1 MLIGFELLENGI
13 GVYGIY
19 LEGNLVYVGKSSNLR
34 QRFIQHESHIKT
46 QKSSSKMYKQLH
58 WFYLHNYNI
67 EIKVLEKC
75 SIKPK
80 ILDDLETKYIQSLKP
95 IYNQAKL
102 KKGIPSIEETLLLF
116 SLEERPIPVYTPSP
130 CLAGA
135 TPSKIT
141 EKGKKTINHIRKQLP
156 SRQLIQDLLEEKHIP
171 YETQVSFGNCLGSL
185 GYPIF
190 FDFYLEQYDLF
201 IQIIYDKCHKKMTRE
216 FFNINSKR
224 KFCKDLECPLLEIES
239 TDLKYIDS
247 NWLQY
252 EIELCAGLREEF

>member
-13 GVYGIY
+13 GIYGIY
-19 LEGNLVYVGKSSNLR
+19 LEDNLVYVGKSSNLR

-58 WFYLHNYNI
+58 WFYSRDYNI
-67 EIKVLEKC
+67 EIKILEKC
-75 SIKPK
+75 SISSKV
-80 ILDDLETKYIQSLKP
+80 LDDLETKYIQSLKP

-102 KKGIPSIEETLLLF
+102 KKGIPSIEETLSLF
-116 SLEERPIPVYTPSP
+116 HLEEKPLPIYSPP
-130 CLAGA
+130 CLENT

-141 EKGKKTINHIRKQLP
+141 EKGKKTINHIRKQIP
-156 SRQLIQDLLEEKHIP
+156 SRQLIQDFLEEKNIP
-171 YETQVSFGNCLGSL
+171 YETQISFGNCVSSL

-201 IQIIYDKCHKKMTRE
+201 IQIIYKECHQKMTKE
-216 FFNINSKR
+216 FYNINSKR
-224 KFCKDLECPLLEIES
+224 KFCKDLGCPLLEIES
-239 TDLKYIDS
+239 SDLKYINS

-252 EIELCAGLREEF
+252 EIELFAGIREEF